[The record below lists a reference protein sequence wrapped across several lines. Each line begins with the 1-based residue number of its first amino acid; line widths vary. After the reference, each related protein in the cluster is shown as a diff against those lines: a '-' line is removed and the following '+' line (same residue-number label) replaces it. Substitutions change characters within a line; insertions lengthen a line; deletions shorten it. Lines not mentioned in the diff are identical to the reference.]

1 MLWYGGAVEQGKS
14 LPIRRHIP
22 QADAACVRQ
31 LHQDMREPLAG
42 GDALFLQRPWGRQRE
57 NHGAVFWT
65 PHSLES

>member
-1 MLWYGGAVEQGKS
+1 M
-14 LPIRRHIP
+14 
-22 QADAACVRQ
+22 RQ